1 MGSFK
6 AVGMVCALLQVLA
19 AGSSHA
25 VSTPGN
31 KTAGQDD
38 AARCTGL
45 MGKIVAAD
53 TVIQSADYLPQGVS
67 IGTTKITVPFCRAI
81 GVAVPTHDSRI
92 GFEVWLPPAADWNG
106 KFQGIGSGGSA
117 GAISVPQM
125 AGALNAGYAT
135 MSTDNGHLTDIKQKN
150 GGSEQTWA
158 LGHPEKMVDFAYRAL
173 HLSTV
178 AGKQVVKAYYGRP
191 GFKTYF
197 VACSQGGHHAL
208 MEATRY
214 PFDYDGMVAG
224 APAWHWAHQMVN
236 ATWNSV
242 AGLKDPSALTE
253 NSAAL
258 LNRAVIKACD
268 KLDGVADGL
277 ISDPRHCQ
285 FDPAAL
291 LCSANSPTQDC
302 LTQVQIDAANRIYQG
317 AHKSDGTAIFQGFPR
332 GSERDWWRI
341 FAGQTPGGSSWDF
354 WRYSVFQDPNFKNV
368 NFDFDRDTD
377 RGLNARHAGMTV
389 AEIYNVKPDLSAY
402 RARGGKI
409 IIYHGWADNQV
420 TPLASLDFHAHIKAR
435 EGQAGTDGFLRLFMM
450 PGLGHCQGGPGPGN
464 IGGASPALS
473 HDPDHDVVAALDQW
487 VTRHKAPDKLIA
499 THLDENKKPDLT
511 RPLCAFPREAR
522 YSGSGDIRKAE
533 NFTCRMPSNVTGK
546 M

>member
-6 AVGMVCALLQVLA
+6 VFGLVCAFLPLLA
-19 AGSSHA
+19 ASSGHA
-25 VSTPGN
+25 AGPEITPG
-31 KTAGQDD
+31 D
-38 AARCTGL
+38 AASCAKLSGQS
-45 MGKIVAAD
+45 VAAD
-53 TVIQSADYLPQGVS
+53 TVIQSAEYLPQGGT
-67 IGTTKITVPFCRAI
+67 IGTTTITVPFCRAI
-81 GVAVPTHDSRI
+81 GVATPTSDSHI
-92 GFEVWLPPAADWNG
+92 GFEVWLPPVAAWNG

-125 AGALNAGYAT
+125 AGALNAGYTT
-135 MSTDNGHLTDIKQKN
+135 MSTDNGHRTDTSQKN

-173 HLSTV
+173 HLSTL
-178 AGKQVVKAYYGRP
+178 AAKQVVKNFYGRSSLRS
-191 GFKTYF
+191 YF

-208 MEATRY
+208 MEASRY
-214 PFDYDGMVAG
+214 PADYDGMVAG
-224 APAWHWAHQMVN
+224 APAWHWVNQMVN

-242 AGLKDPSALTE
+242 PGLRDPSALTE
-253 NSAAL
+253 KSAAI
-258 LNRAVIKACD
+258 LNQAVVKACD
-268 KLDGVADGL
+268 KLDGVEDGL
-277 ISDPRHCQ
+277 ISDPRRCR
-285 FDPAAL
+285 FDPATL
-291 LCSANSPTQDC
+291 LCKTDAQDC

-317 AHKSDGTAIFQGFPR
+317 ARKSDGTVIFQGFPR

-341 FAGQTPGGSSWDF
+341 FAGETPGGSSWHF
-354 WRYSVFQDPNFKNV
+354 WRYSVFQDLNFQNV

-389 AEIYNVKPDLSAY
+389 ADIYNVNPDLSAY

-420 TPLASLDFHAHIKAR
+420 TPFATLDLYSRITAR
-435 EGQAGTDGFLRLFMM
+435 EGQAGTDSFLRLFMM

-473 HDPDHDVVAALDQW
+473 HDPEHDVVAALDQW
-487 VTRHKAPDKLIA
+487 VLRRKPPSRLIA
-499 THLDENKKPDLT
+499 AHLDQDKKPDLT

-522 YSGSGDIRKAE
+522 YTGSGDIRDAE
-533 NFTCRMPSNVTGK
+533 NFTCMASQN
-546 M
+546 